1 MKYLIFEF
9 DDYCP
14 LGGMDD
20 FVKAVETLE
29 EAINYGRKL
38 TSDNVEVYDRE
49 TLDMVWDNYNT
60 IPVTCNHKNN

>member
-1 MKYLIFEF
+1 
-9 DDYCP
+9 
-14 LGGMDD
+14 MDD

-60 IPVTCNHKNN
+60 IPVTSKTTNKK